1 MSDTLVKSDQHT
13 HVIVIGAGVVGVST
27 ALWLQRSGLP
37 VTLIDKAKHEE
48 RASYGNAGVL
58 ASSSIVPV
66 TMPGLVSK
74 APRMLL
80 NKSEPIFVRWSYL
93 LKMLPWAVRYLAHA
107 NEADARRI
115 AAALTPIIG
124 NSLEDHLNLSAGT
137 GAERFIR
144 PSDFTVL
151 FKDRETFLKDPLPW
165 NIRQSNGFTWTE
177 LEGADRSAY
186 DPVLNPAFNFMA
198 VLGKHGQITDPG
210 RYLQVLT
217 DHFVKQGGKLIRE
230 AVIDIAHQNGK
241 VTGIRT
247 STDLLTASSV
257 AITAGAWSPLL
268 TKKLGVNIPLQAESG
283 YHVEFWGANKMPKSP
298 TLVPSSKFILTPMAG
313 RLRVAGAV
321 EFGGLDNGGSEQPK
335 ALLRAGLQQVIPDL
349 VYEKQTEWIGHRPA
363 PTDSIPV
370 IDQIPRIEGA
380 FVGCGHQHVG
390 LTGSARTGELLANLI
405 SGKSP
410 QIDMSAY
417 RIDRFNS
424 LSNWSVNLR
433 HSTDRPTETI

>member
-1 MSDTLVKSDQHT
+1 MSDAPEKSDQHN
-13 HVIVIGAGVVGVST
+13 HVVVIGAGMVGVST
-27 ALWLQRSGLP
+27 ALWLQRSGLS
-37 VTLIDKAKHEE
+37 VTLVDKAKGDE

-66 TMPGLVSK
+66 TMPGLLGK

-80 NKSEPIFVRWSYL
+80 NKEEPIFVRWPYL
-93 LKMLPWAVRYLAHA
+93 LKMLPWAIRYLAHA

-124 NSLEDHLNLSAGT
+124 NSLEDHLKLSAGT
-137 GAERFIR
+137 GAEHLIR
-144 PSDFTVL
+144 PCDFSVL
-151 FKDRETFLKDPLPW
+151 FKDRKTFLKDPLPW

-177 LEGADRSAY
+177 LEGADRSSY

-210 RYLQVLT
+210 CYLQTLT
-217 DHFVKQGGKLIRE
+217 DYFLKQGGKLLRE
-230 AVIDIAHQNGK
+230 AVIDIAHQDGK
-241 VTGIRT
+241 VTGVRT
-247 STDLLTASSV
+247 STYVLPATSV

-268 TKKLGVNIPLQAESG
+268 TKKLGVTIPLQAESG
-283 YHVEFWGANKMPKSP
+283 YHVEFWGTSKMPKSP
-298 TLVPSSKFILTPMAG
+298 TLVPSGKFILTPMAG

-321 EFGGLDNGGSEQPK
+321 EFGGLDNVGTEQPK
-335 ALLRAGLQQVIPDL
+335 ALLRAGVQRIIPGLTYD
-349 VYEKQTEWIGHRPA
+349 EQTEWIGHRPA

-370 IDQIPRIEGA
+370 IDRIPHIDGV

-390 LTGSARTGELLANLI
+390 LTGSARTGEILAELI

-410 QIDMSAY
+410 QLDMSAY
-417 RIDRFNS
+417 RIDRFNTPASWRAS
-424 LSNWSVNLR
+424 LG
-433 HSTDRPTETI
+433 HSTHRPTKMI